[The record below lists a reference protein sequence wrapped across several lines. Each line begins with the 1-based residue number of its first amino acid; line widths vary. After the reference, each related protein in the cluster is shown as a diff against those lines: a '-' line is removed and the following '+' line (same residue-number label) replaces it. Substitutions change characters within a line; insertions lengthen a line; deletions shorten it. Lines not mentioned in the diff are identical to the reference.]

1 MSLQLLLRCVA
12 WLLLVG
18 LVVVTIGPIGWR
30 PISPLPTQVE
40 RALALL
46 VIGLAFGLAYPRHLL
61 LVGLLLVGATAL
73 LELTQVFEPSRH
85 GRWLDL
91 GVKVVGGVVGLAIG
105 AMLARLKPAAR

>member
-1 MSLQLLLRCVA
+1 MLTFIRSLTQSKIGVYVTLA
-12 WLLLVG
+12 
-18 LVVVTIGPIGWR
+18 VVV
-30 PISPLPTQVE
+30 
-40 RALALL
+40 